1 MECKTLC
8 TECVNLIAKSRINSI
23 HFTLTGIGN
32 DPRED
37 RKFNMIKQ
45 AMDYDADGSFVRQW
59 VPELKCIAGSRIHL
73 PWTLNEADLSIRL
86 GQDYPKPVIIAP
98 EWIKH
103 SGPKV

>member
-1 MECKTLC
+1 M
-8 TECVNLIAKSRINSI
+8 
-23 HFTLTGIGN
+23 LTGIGN

-59 VPELKCIAGSRIHL
+59 VPELKYIAGSRIHL
-73 PWTLNEADLSIRL
+73 PWTLNESDLPIRL